1 MKNKMLKLLIWIGL
15 WIVALVVVAAIE
27 EFVLKLNMREDYT
40 IGIAIVTYPIIS
52 FLGWTIRDIIKY
64 SKNEEIKLS
73 RIYKIILACS
83 LGNMAKDGNYIIGS
97 EKFVKEGISIISN
110 KKKLVFNILANIVA
124 IISLILIV
132 IDGDIINLPIN
143 VYTAIV
149 IMYGVIVVL
158 FCLFVLTKKKTNKQ
172 IEQKDIDDR
181 AYKIGKIIATII
193 TLIIIIPIIVIM
205 AIFVPNMK

>member
-15 WIVALVVVAAIE
+15 WILALVVVAAIE

-83 LGNMAKDGNYIIGS
+83 LGDMAKDGNYIIGS